1 MRIYRSTL
9 LAVLIGASSIGS
21 SLNLNAQSFGY
32 PENSGSIF
40 SRWADRHQKARTPDV
55 PTPQLPAPQKS
66 SKPFSLQRLVSG
78 ESNPSSSTL
87 VKRIKAFD
95 SSKAFSLATPHTSD
109 LPHSQDSAQTSWVQ
123 PATSSQAEQSI
134 LEVVEQQPKIDPTS
148 PRYRQGAVEPIRG
161 IDSGPAVPKVHYS
174 RVTARPAPPQR
185 AAVPQTQ
192 AAPNYRTAAHPISIN
207 EAQRRR
213 SEQSTTR
220 AMLQRQQQQQ
230 QNQGLRRDVNSYQRT
245 ATAPPRIAKG
255 SFENEFN
262 KAYELIG
269 NKKSPATSS
278 STNATAPP
286 AARVAQRNSINA
298 VRATHRATHPAIS
311 AARDS
316 DFDLL
321 PDDGSEGGA
330 LQLPP
335 LDSLNEVEP
344 GEFRQL
350 QLNSRAPNEN
360 SSFSPPDSMVF
371 EVPATAGSVSK
382 LQREPDLLPSLK
394 SATSEATQVAPPVA
408 PPEAPPVHPVDIDK
422 QVEKFAPVKT
432 SDTWAPPVIAKSPT
446 QHMASESPSA
456 AVQPVTTV
464 ETIQEDVAWW
474 KSRVGQPLHFQNNS
488 QPVDTNGLVFE
499 ALRSSPLIKAV
510 SKTPLIRELQV
521 VEADAE
527 FDPVAFLDSQFQD
540 RVDPVGNSLTT
551 GGEPFLEDNI
561 WSAEAGIRR
570 RLRNGADF
578 DISQTLGFQ
587 NSNSTFFT
595 PQDQGTA
602 TLALNVTQP
611 LLRGRG
617 RYVNQAQILIA
628 QSSGSAAWD
637 TFKIDLQEELEGVVS
652 AYWDLY
658 LQRSIFL
665 QKKRNVERGQVML
678 DRLMGRKGLDSLPA
692 QIARAK
698 SAVLTRRTELA
709 NAFRDVR
716 NAETEI
722 RRRVADKNWQA
733 SQSIELLPME
743 MPFAQSSGLELE
755 QVVYT
760 ALENRPEIAEAIR
773 RIRIAG
779 VQRDVSAN
787 ELLPELNLLLGTY
800 VSSLRGDT
808 GIENAFQ
815 DQFGQV
821 TPGYSFGLEYELPYR
836 NRAARSRL
844 QQRNLQFQRLQ
855 NELENVI
862 QNVIAESQVATR
874 QVSSAFETLKAAREA
889 VVASRTDLVQNEKR
903 WESFALVEGDI
914 ADGQSPTI
922 VLDQLLDSQERLSQ
936 AENVFAEA
944 EQGLKIAEVSLQRI
958 MGTLLMHQ
966 QVDFSRSVNRDVPS
980 IHINK
985 ANTSNAVHVQP
996 VQPQFISPQ
1005 FNQPQFVQQQ
1015 PVQPRVATLP
1025 SITPT
1030 PTEQEVAQLM
1040 QSPTFTGPSA
1050 AAGPPTR
1057 SRQAPR
1063 TLSKPR
1069 LRPRLS
1075 FKAKPS
1081 PKTWSADYAA
1091 EPPLIVPAGYRS
1103 SGSVPQYDYGR

>member
-40 SRWADRHQKARTPDV
+40 SRWADRHQKATAPDMSSS
-55 PTPQLPAPQKS
+55 QSPAPQKS
-66 SKPFSLQRLVSG
+66 SKPFSLQRLIGSENKAG
-78 ESNPSSSTL
+78 SSNL
-87 VKRIKAFD
+87 VQRIKGFD

-148 PRYRQGAVEPIRG
+148 PRYRLGAVEPIRG
-161 IDSGPAVPKVHYS
+161 IDSGPAVPKVDYS
-174 RVTARPAPPQR
+174 RVAGRPAPPQR

-192 AAPNYRTAAHPISIN
+192 AASNYRTAAHPISIN
-207 EAQRRR
+207 EAQRKNA
-213 SEQSTTR
+213 ELSTTR
-220 AMLQRQQQQQ
+220 AMLQRQQQQ
-230 QNQGLRRDVNSYQRT
+230 NQALRRDVNSYQRT

-394 SATSEATQVAPPVA
+394 SATSEATQVAPSVA

-570 RLRNGADF
+570 RLRNGANF

-652 AYWDLY
+652 AYWNLY

-985 ANTSNAVHVQP
+985 ANTSNAVHVEP

-1103 SGSVPQYDYGR
+1103 IGSVPQFDYGR

>member
-40 SRWADRHQKARTPDV
+40 SRWADRNQKARTPDMSSS
-55 PTPQLPAPQKS
+55 QSPAPQKS
-66 SKPFSLQRLVSG
+66 SKPFSLQRLIGSENKAG
-78 ESNPSSSTL
+78 SSNL
-87 VKRIKAFD
+87 VQRIKGFD

-148 PRYRQGAVEPIRG
+148 PRYRLGAVEPIRG
-161 IDSGPAVPKVHYS
+161 IDSGPAVPKVDYS
-174 RVTARPAPPQR
+174 RVAGRPAPPQR

-207 EAQRRR
+207 EAQRKNA
-213 SEQSTTR
+213 ELSTTR
-220 AMLQRQQQQQ
+220 AMLQRQQQQ
-230 QNQGLRRDVNSYQRT
+230 NQALRRDVNSYQRT

-570 RLRNGADF
+570 RLRNGANF

-1103 SGSVPQYDYGR
+1103 IGSVPQFDYGR